1 MLNTC
6 SIGRRWKSREGWS
19 RPVLTGERGTLFPIP
34 LGDWVSSCGGF
45 LVGWQGILFLVVTTM
60 LVRRL
65 SLASVVRFP
74 DRHDRNRSCGW
85 FRCRPIPVGGWPSC
99 IGFAVVMAQV
109 RRPVPFRTRKLRP
122 GTAMVLHSRGC
133 GRVARRRIQLSG
145 PSGRVPWGI
154 PGRSLFLFSW
164 GFPPGATPRKP
175 PFFVFLPDFSGPSR
189 TSRQRLSGSS
199 KVFFRGLRPS
209 RSSGPP
215 GRASMTPRRVLLLSG
230 AYRRT
235 RVAGDPFFSHD
246 RSDWMVGCGSK
257 LDASLFSNVVQDLQ
271 HSIAIL
277 LFADVACGM
286 QYPDLFIPFRPHASQ
301 FFSAAYPRATNTGLP
316 PSSSSSSLNPLRFSS
331 TRFGSFLSVFST
343 SPELVSW

>member
-1 MLNTC
+1 MWLVPLPAAGFPV
-6 SIGRRWKSREGWS
+6 GRLEW
-19 RPVLTGERGTLFPIP
+19 F
-34 LGDWVSSCGGF
+34 CGGH
-45 LVGWQGILFLVVTTM
+45 GPGETPGP
-60 LVRRL
+60 
-65 SLASVVRFP
+65 FP
-74 DRHDRNRSCGW
+74 NPEAKAWHGD
-85 FRCRPIPVGGWPSC
+85 
-99 IGFAVVMAQV
+99 
-109 RRPVPFRTRKLRP
+109 
-122 GTAMVLHSRGC
+122 GTALERVWESSAPPHSTLG
-133 GRVARRRIQLSG
+133 
-145 PSGRVPWGI
+145 VPVELRLRE
-154 PGRSLFLFSW
+154 PLFLF
-164 GFPPGATPRKP
+164 
-175 PFFVFLPDFSGPSR
+175 
-189 TSRQRLSGSS
+189 
-199 KVFFRGLRPS
+199 FFRIFPGLH
-209 RSSGPP
+209 GPP

-277 LFADVACGM
+277 LFAEVACGM
-286 QYPDLFIPFRPHASQ
+286 QYPDHFIPFRPHASQ

>member
-1 MLNTC
+1 ML
-6 SIGRRWKSREGWS
+6 GVPVELRLRE
-19 RPVLTGERGTLFPIP
+19 
-34 LGDWVSSCGGF
+34 
-45 LVGWQGILFLVVTTM
+45 
-60 LVRRL
+60 
-65 SLASVVRFP
+65 
-74 DRHDRNRSCGW
+74 
-85 FRCRPIPVGGWPSC
+85 
-99 IGFAVVMAQV
+99 
-109 RRPVPFRTRKLRP
+109 
-122 GTAMVLHSRGC
+122 
-133 GRVARRRIQLSG
+133 
-145 PSGRVPWGI
+145 
-154 PGRSLFLFSW
+154 
-164 GFPPGATPRKP
+164 P

-246 RSDWMVGCGSK
+246 RSDWMVGCSSK

-286 QYPDLFIPFRPHASQ
+286 QYPDHFIPFRPHASQ
-301 FFSAAYPRATNTGLP
+301 IFLGGVSESHQHRLAT
-316 PSSSSSSLNPLRFSS
+316 
-331 TRFGSFLSVFST
+331 
-343 SPELVSW
+343 E

>member
-1 MLNTC
+1 
-6 SIGRRWKSREGWS
+6 
-19 RPVLTGERGTLFPIP
+19 
-34 LGDWVSSCGGF
+34 
-45 LVGWQGILFLVVTTM
+45 
-60 LVRRL
+60 
-65 SLASVVRFP
+65 
-74 DRHDRNRSCGW
+74 
-85 FRCRPIPVGGWPSC
+85 
-99 IGFAVVMAQV
+99 MAQV

-133 GRVARRRIQLSG
+133 GRVARRRIQRWTFWSSPLG
-145 PSGRVPWGI
+145 
-154 PGRSLFLFSW
+154 
-164 GFPPGATPRKP
+164 GFPEGPFRISLGGSRRAQRPGNPL
-175 PFFVFLPDFSGPSR
+175 FVFLPDFSGPSR

-199 KVFFRGLRPS
+199 KVFFRGVRPS

-286 QYPDLFIPFRPHASQ
+286 QYPDHFIPFRPHASQ